1 MLSESADFL
10 YKTTGYYTLEHER
23 CLVLNDSKV
32 GIDWPLDREPVL
44 SAKDQLGLPLRRA
57 EVFA

>member
-10 YKTTGYYTLEHER
+10 YKTTGYYTPEHER
-23 CLVLNDSKV
+23 CLVLNDSEV

-44 SAKDQLGLPLRRA
+44 SAKDQLGLPLRKA

>member
-1 MLSESADFL
+1 MI
-10 YKTTGYYTLEHER
+10 LEEAATIDVVLHER
-23 CLVLNDSKV
+23 CLIWNAPEV

-44 SAKDQLGLPLRRA
+44 SAKDQSGLSFAEA